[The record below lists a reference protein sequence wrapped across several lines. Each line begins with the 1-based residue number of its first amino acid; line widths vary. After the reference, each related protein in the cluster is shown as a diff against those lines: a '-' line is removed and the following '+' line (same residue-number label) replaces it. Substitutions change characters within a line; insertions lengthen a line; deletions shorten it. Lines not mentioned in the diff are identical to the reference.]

1 MLAEKAAEIR
11 EKENNVSSE
20 ENKLAELMTIVMS
33 NYSNWKTQ
41 LQDLETKLSEIKTYV
56 KEGKNH
62 HVVKNYSTTQQEAL
76 NKLKNKMEAKVKEW
90 RAEKVKSEKNSPTQ
104 ENPPWYKTPW
114 GIIGIFAVIAI
125 IGGAIYYFVKQNVNE
140 ED

>member
-1 MLAEKAAEIR
+1 MSVEINTML
-11 EKENNVSSE
+11 V
-20 ENKLAELMTIVMS
+20 
-33 NYSNWKTQ
+33 
-41 LQDLETKLSEIKTYV
+41 
-56 KEGKNH
+56 NH
-62 HVVKNYSTTQQEAL
+62 HVVKNYSTAQKEAL
-76 NKLKNKMEAKVKEW
+76 NKLIKKMETKVKEW
-90 RAEKVKSEKNSPTQ
+90 KAEKVKSEKNSPTQ